1 MNMTISATMAKRYL
15 MGRERTSRIIAMNKT
30 NLGGLAASEGHA
42 DLAAFVLRIL
52 TGIYFLVHGLTKLLV
67 FTPAGTAGYFQ
78 SLGLPGALGY
88 LTMVLEIAGGLA
100 LLAGI
105 ATRYVALV
113 LAAVLLGAAWF
124 GHVANGFGFT
134 NPGGGW
140 EYPVFWSVTMVV
152 LSLLGDGVWSLGK
165 RR

>member
-1 MNMTISATMAKRYL
+1 MSTLNH
-15 MGRERTSRIIAMNKT
+15 
-30 NLGGLAASEGHA
+30 GGLAASENRA
-42 DLAAFVLRIL
+42 DLAALLLRL
-52 TGIYFLVHGLTKLLV
+52 LGGAWFLVHGLTKLLV

-100 LLAGI
+100 LIAGI
-105 ATRYVALV
+105 ATRHVALV

-124 GHVANGFGFT
+124 GHAANGFGFG

-140 EYPVFWSVTMVV
+140 EYPVFWAVTM
-152 LSLLGDGVWSLGK
+152 LALALLGDGAWSVG
-165 RR
+165 RRR

>member
-1 MNMTISATMAKRYL
+1 MSTLNH
-15 MGRERTSRIIAMNKT
+15 
-30 NLGGLAASEGHA
+30 GGLAASENRA
-42 DLAAFVLRIL
+42 DLAALLLRL
-52 TGIYFLVHGLTKLLV
+52 LAGAWFLVHGLTKLLV

-100 LLAGI
+100 LIAGI
-105 ATRYVALV
+105 ATRHVALV

-124 GHVANGFGFT
+124 GHAANGFGFG

-140 EYPVFWSVTMVV
+140 EYPVFWAVTM
-152 LSLLGDGVWSLGK
+152 LALALLGDGAWSLGK

>member
-1 MNMTISATMAKRYL
+1 MSTLNH
-15 MGRERTSRIIAMNKT
+15 
-30 NLGGLAASEGHA
+30 GGLAASENRA
-42 DLAAFVLRIL
+42 DLAALLLRL
-52 TGIYFLVHGLTKLLV
+52 LAGAWFLVHGLTKLLV

-100 LLAGI
+100 LIAGI
-105 ATRYVALV
+105 ATRHVALV

-124 GHVANGFGFT
+124 GHAANGFGFG

-140 EYPVFWSVTMVV
+140 EYPVFWAVTMLA
-152 LSLLGDGVWSLGK
+152 LSLLGDGAWSLGK

>member
-1 MNMTISATMAKRYL
+1 MSDF
-15 MGRERTSRIIAMNKT
+15 NK
-30 NLGGLAASEGHA
+30 A
-42 DLAAFVLRIL
+42 DLAAFILRVS
-52 TGIYFLVHGLTKLLV
+52 TGIYFLVHGLTKLFV

-78 SLGLPGALGY
+78 SLGLPGAMGY

-100 LLAGI
+100 LIAGI

-113 LAAVLLGAAWF
+113 MAAVLLGAAWF
-124 GHVANGFGFT
+124 GHAANGFSFS

-140 EYPVFWSVTMVV
+140 EYPVLWAVTMVA
-152 LSLLGDGVWSLGK
+152 LSLLGDGAPSLGK